1 MVRGPFATVLVP
13 APSPLSS
20 PEFVVTP
27 LLVALFVVEMILI
40 LAGLFFLLRTPRQIG
55 LRLLGLAPAR
65 LTASPFRISEI
76 FLAGAF
82 AFGGA
87 IILQVVFIS
96 IGRRYCPPPVDGG
109 MGTFHVLVAAG
120 FQLGLV
126 AGLAHAWFWHLRP
139 SRRSPA
145 LSPAEPV
152 PETGSAFRP
161 VLRDGTGAFVI
172 ALPVVWLVSFL
183 WQNTLAL
190 FGIEAPPQDIVLLF
204 ARSGDWLSL
213 GAMIIFA
220 VLVAPVAEELLFRV
234 GLFRWLRGRV
244 VRTLALLVPAIAF
257 SMLHA
262 SLAVLG
268 PLVALSV
275 VFSLAYERSGRAGV
289 PILAHALFNLN
300 TIILVLAGFPTSEQ
314 ELDSALRQ
322 ILSLLN

>member
-1 MVRGPFATVLVP
+1 VSA
-13 APSPLSS
+13 SS
-20 PEFVVTP
+20 SIPTPEFVITP
-27 LLVALFVVEMILI
+27 LLTVLFFVEILLV
-40 LAGLFFLLRTPRQIG
+40 LAGLFLLLRKPRELG

-65 LTASPFRISEI
+65 LGASPFRVSEI
-76 FLAGAF
+76 FLAGAC

-87 IILQVVFIS
+87 IILQGAFIS
-96 IGRRYCPPPVDGG
+96 VGKRFWPPPLDGS
-109 MGTFHVLVAAG
+109 MGFFHVLVAAG
-120 FQLGLV
+120 FQLGLI

-145 LSPAEPV
+145 LSAVEPV
-152 PETGSAFRP
+152 SNAENGNAFRL
-161 VLRDGTGAFVI
+161 VLRDGTLTFIV
-172 ALPVVWLVSFL
+172 ALPLVWLTSFL
-183 WQNTLAL
+183 WQNLLNL

-213 GAMIIFA
+213 GAMITFA

-244 VRTLALLVPAIAF
+244 ARTLALLMPAIAF

-268 PLVALSV
+268 PLVVLSV
-275 VFSLAYERSGRAGV
+275 VFSIAYERSGRAGV

-300 TIILVLAGFPTSEQ
+300 TIALVLAGFPTDEAG
-314 ELDSALRQ
+314 LRSALHE
-322 ILSLLN
+322 IFSLLH